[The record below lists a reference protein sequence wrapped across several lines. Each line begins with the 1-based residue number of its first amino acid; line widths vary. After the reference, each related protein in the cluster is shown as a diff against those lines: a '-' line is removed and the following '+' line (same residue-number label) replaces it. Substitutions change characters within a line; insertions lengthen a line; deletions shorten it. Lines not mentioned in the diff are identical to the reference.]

1 MAEAKQ
7 EMLSGGKQMMM
18 IRDRTIAIKKNDH
31 ACSNTNLLATKCLL
45 TEVNLLA
52 KSFGKLFLH
61 LLSGKDDERKRVQ
74 VSCSGIS
81 LPRLHRTGRAFCALS
96 ILNHLHS
103 DYSQASCRRENFQPG
118 WKISGAFFLECSRM
132 QVRIFS
138 FIYQAVI

>member
-31 ACSNTNLLATKCLL
+31 ACSNTNLATKCLL

-61 LLSGKDDERKRVQ
+61 LLSGENDERKRVQ

-81 LPRLHRTGRAFCALS
+81 LPRFHRTGRAFCALS
-96 ILNHLHS
+96 ILNRLHS
-103 DYSQASCRRENFQPG
+103 DCSQASCRRENFQPG

-132 QVRIFS
+132 QIRIFS